1 MRSKSAP
8 AKIRALRQR
17 GDYLAQRIHS
27 GTPCPPREHDEL
39 AALAWAL
46 PILDDLV
53 EQNRERA
60 EDVHRQSRDAAY
72 AWLASVALER
82 LAECD
87 PAVAAGVLAA
97 CSDESVRRAVIRNV
111 DQHSGRPGLAEH
123 LRELVAE
130 RLAVKA

>member
-1 MRSKSAP
+1 MRTASAP
-8 AKIRALRQR
+8 AKIKALRQR
-17 GDYLAQRIHS
+17 GDYLALRLRAGGLS
-27 GTPCPPREHDEL
+27 PSTTSREHDEL

-53 EQNRERA
+53 KRNAERA

-72 AWLASVALER
+72 AWLASVAVER

-97 CSDESVRRAVIRNV
+97 CADESVRRAVIRSV
-111 DQHSGRPGLAEH
+111 GKHSGRPGLAEH
-123 LRELVAE
+123 LAELA
-130 RLAVKA
+130 AVRA